1 MTGPDVMPARAPDA
15 AHDLPEPAR
24 RAIAAYRERLAE
36 SGDDRPI
43 LVAWAP
49 GRINLIGEHTDY
61 NDGYVLPV
69 AVDRVVAL
77 AGRPV
82 TVGRRTTLYSVHHDR
97 TASYNATRGALLDP
111 RPRRLP
117 QFARYVRSV
126 AVELAALPGR
136 RALEPAIEAA
146 IAGDVPVGGG
156 MSSSAAVTVAA
167 ATFAVALGGLV
178 PTMEPLET
186 ARLCQRAE
194 QRAVGVRVGI
204 MDQAASCLGQPA
216 SALLLDCRSLTYE
229 HIPLRLD
236 GVSLAV
242 FDTGVPRTL
251 ATVGYNERRGECEAA
266 LALLAEAITA
276 DDPGRRV
283 AALRDVTDADLER
296 YGARLPETLLR
307 RARHV
312 VRENAR
318 VLEAVRALRAGDAEA
333 LGALLDASHA
343 SLRDDFAV
351 SCAELEAAVAIARAV
366 PGVLGARLMGA
377 GFGGAALVLVRTAAE
392 DALDAA
398 LASEYPQRTG
408 RQGALHRCRAAGG
421 PRWVRVAAAEGAE
434 LALDST
440 RAHEV

>member
-1 MTGPDVMPARAPDA
+1 MSSPDEVLAGGAIVSE
-15 AHDLPEPAR
+15 LPEPAR
-24 RAIAAYRERLAE
+24 RAMTAYCERLAE
-36 SGDDRPI
+36 SGDERPI
-43 LVAWAP
+43 TVAWAP

-82 TVGRRTTLYSVHHDR
+82 AVGRRTTLYSAHHDR
-97 TASYNATRGALLDP
+97 TASFNATRGALLDP

-117 QFARYVRSV
+117 QFARYVRGV
-126 AVELAALPGR
+126 AVELAALPGG

-167 ATFAVALGGLV
+167 ATFAAALGRPV
-178 PTMEPLET
+178 PEMDPLET

-194 QRAVGVRVGI
+194 QRAVGVRVGV
-204 MDQAASCLGQPA
+204 MDQAASCLGQPGC
-216 SALLLDCRSLTYE
+216 ALLLDCRSLAYE
-229 HIPLRLD
+229 YIPLRLD

-251 ATVGYNERRGECEAA
+251 AAVGYNERRGECEAA
-266 LALLAEAITA
+266 LALLAAAITA
-276 DDPGRRV
+276 DEPGRAV
-283 AALRDVTDADLER
+283 TALRDVTPADLER
-296 YGARLPETLLR
+296 YGARLPEPLPR

-312 VRENAR
+312 VCENAR
-318 VLEAVRALRAGDAEA
+318 VLDAVRALRAGDAEA
-333 LGALLDASHA
+333 LGALLDASHT

-351 SCAELEAAVAIARAV
+351 SCAELEAAVAIARGV

-377 GFGGAALVLVRTAAE
+377 GFGGAALMLLRVEAL

-398 LASEYPQRTG
+398 LAAEYPRRAG
-408 RQGALHRCRAAGG
+408 RQGTLHRCRTAGG
-421 PRWVRVAAAEGAE
+421 PRWARVTAAVAAN

-440 RAHEV
+440 EGHEV